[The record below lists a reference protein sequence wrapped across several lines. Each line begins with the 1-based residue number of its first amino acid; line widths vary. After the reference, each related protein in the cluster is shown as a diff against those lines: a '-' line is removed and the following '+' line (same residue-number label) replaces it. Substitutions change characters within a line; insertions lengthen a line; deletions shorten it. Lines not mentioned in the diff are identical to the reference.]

1 MQDPASKIP
10 LPRGSVFDRVK
21 WIEKTHGA
29 SNPLADQINGGSR
42 GKVKL
47 PRASRVSERAV
58 QINETNERIKE
69 QESRIPKLSEISVL
83 AGKPAAKLA
92 VQPSPVISE
101 ASTIEVPP
109 AVDTSAVIS
118 GAVLEQGAFSAPVM
132 NSSLVHSRSQSN
144 ASSTTP
150 VMPIESNASP
160 GVESA
165 DENQQLPA
173 CGPPVSLQR
182 MTIVDDSEDDNEL
195 SRLQP
200 TQVMARGGADDKHP
214 QRAATLPRSF
224 TGSSSSAGRPSLGG
238 VRGRAINTSR
248 RYHKA
253 PIAASQDEARPLSSS
268 KSMSSLHH
276 QSEPIGDYHEHER
289 PSLLLRLNEIS
300 AQRPTKTDLVSN
312 RSSPRFVKRSQF
324 YSTTELS
331 TTTTSMHRPTR
342 RFK

>member
-1 MQDPASKIP
+1 
-10 LPRGSVFDRVK
+10 
-21 WIEKTHGA
+21 
-29 SNPLADQINGGSR
+29 
-42 GKVKL
+42 
-47 PRASRVSERAV
+47 
-58 QINETNERIKE
+58 
-69 QESRIPKLSEISVL
+69 
-83 AGKPAAKLA
+83 
-92 VQPSPVISE
+92 E

-109 AVDTSAVIS
+109 AVDTPAVIS
-118 GAVLEQGAFSAPVM
+118 GAALEQGAFSAPVM
-132 NSSLVHSRSQSN
+132 DSSLAHSCSQSN
-144 ASSTTP
+144 ASLTALAMP
-150 VMPIESNASP
+150 VESNAGT
-160 GVESA
+160 GVGSAESL
-165 DENQQLPA
+165 ELPA
-173 CGPPVSLQR
+173 RGPPVSLQR
-182 MTIVDDSEDDNEL
+182 MTIVDDSDDDNEL

-238 VRGRAINTSR
+238 VRGRAVNTSR

-253 PIAASQDEARPLSSS
+253 PTAASQDEARPLSSS

-324 YSTTELS
+324 YSSTELG

-342 RFK
+342 RF